1 MRLRF
6 ALHQGI
12 WKFEMAHELAS
23 LLTKDTIE
31 TMKWTNELFHQFR
44 KYKQISQ
51 KLENFLQINIF
62 FVFSENCWTFREI
75 LGFFFAKF
83 IKILLKNDKILKI
96 SRKFSKKCQ
105 KKSRSFLLKIWDLS
119 GAKEYK
125 SCRSRKMLKNAPT
138 LAIVAVHTDENE
150 PLKILRW
157 FVH

>member
-1 MRLRF
+1 MPLRHSVDGRCETQRTEF
-6 ALHQGI
+6 RCVRCI
-12 WKFEMAHELAS
+12 
-23 LLTKDTIE
+23 KDTIE

-44 KYKQISQ
+44 KYQQISQ

-75 LGFFFAKF
+75 LGKIHQNFAEKWQNLKFLKILAKF
-83 IKILLKNDKILKI
+83 FEKTQKN
-96 SRKFSKKCQ
+96 
-105 KKSRSFLLKIWDLS
+105 SRSFLLKIWDLS
-119 GAKEYK
+119 GAKECK
-125 SCRSRKMLKNAPT
+125 SCRSRKMLQNAPF